1 MNLLGVHS
9 LHALAYCERLFYLEN
24 VELIRL
30 ADARVYAGRTLH
42 VEIAREEEGEWH
54 SLDLQSESL
63 GLRGRI
69 DCLRRRDGSYIPY
82 EHKRGRAARTR
93 DGEGSPTG
101 ARGPA
106 SGSTSKLGAAC
117 TWPSDRLQVA
127 AYAMLIE
134 EHTGQQIPEARVRY
148 HQDNVT
154 VRVPID
160 AAARQDVLSA
170 IARARE
176 LSAWVERPPVTT
188 NENLCVK
195 CSLAPVCLP
204 EEARRAVSFTDAA
217 SEAIK
222 VGSTRGSSSETGD
235 YSGVDEL
242 LDSQIED
249 DDISPAAPPGAVS
262 ELNAL
267 APLSTERPSQQPL
280 LRLFPEDDRRQSLHV
295 VTPGARVG
303 RSGDQLEITA
313 KDQPK
318 QRYPVREVGQVVLHG
333 FAQITTQA
341 LRLCA
346 DKDVSVHWVTQGGS
360 YVGAFSSGSGG
371 VQKRIRQYEALRDTA
386 VCLRLTRRLAEAR
399 ILSQLRFLL
408 RASRDRDR
416 VSTGVG
422 ASIEGIRSL
431 MPALKR
437 AAGADEIRGVEGRAA
452 VHYFAAL
459 PGLIDDSID
468 ERMRPKGRSR
478 RPPRDRFNA
487 LIGFGYGLLLKD
499 VMSAILVVGLDPSFG
514 FYHRPRSQAHPLALD
529 LMELFRVPLVD
540 LPVVASI
547 NRRQWSADDDFS
559 IAGEQVWLSD
569 DGRKKFI
576 EVYERRKT
584 DVWRHPA
591 LGYSLSYSRL
601 VELEA
606 RLLEK
611 EWTGEPGLFA
621 RMRLR

>member
-1 MNLLGVHS
+1 MTPLAVHS

-24 VELIRL
+24 VEMIRL
-30 ADARVYAGRTLH
+30 ANARVYAGRTLH
-42 VEIAREEEGEWH
+42 VEIAREEDGEWQ
-54 SLDLQSESL
+54 SLDLESETL

-69 DCLRRRDGSYIPY
+69 DCVRRRDGSIIPY

-93 DGEGSPTG
+93 DDGS
-101 ARGPA
+101 ACVSNSRQRSYA
-106 SGSTSKLGAAC
+106 SKSGVPSA
-117 TWPSDRLQVA
+117 WPSDRLQVA
-127 AYAMLIE
+127 AYAMLVE
-134 EHTGQQIPEARVRY
+134 EATGREITEARVRY

-154 VRVPID
+154 VRVVID
-160 AAARQDVLSA
+160 TAARDDVFKA

-176 LSAWVERPPVTT
+176 LSGIVERPPVTT

-195 CSLAPVCLP
+195 CSLAPACLP
-204 EEARRAVSFTDAA
+204 EEGRRAAA
-217 SEAIK
+217 LEQSASTAVPSESLSE
-222 VGSTRGSSSETGD
+222 STPRTIA
-235 YSGVDEL
+235 VDE
-242 LDSQIED
+242 DQGAIED
-249 DDISPAAPPGAVS
+249 DDNELELPPKALAG
-262 ELNAL
+262 LNAL
-267 APLSTERPSQQPL
+267 VPLQTDQPSQQTL

-295 VTPGARVG
+295 ITPGARVG
-303 RSGDQLEITA
+303 RAGDQLEITA
-313 KDQPK
+313 PDQPK
-318 QRYPVREVGQVVLHG
+318 QRYPIREVGQVVLHG

-346 DKDVSVHWVTQGGS
+346 DKDVSVHWVTQSGG
-360 YVGAFSSGSGG
+360 YVGAFSSGAGG
-371 VQKRIRQYEALRDTA
+371 VQKRIRQYEALRDA
-386 VCLRLTRRLAEAR
+386 GVCLRLTRRLAEAK

-416 VSTGVG
+416 AGKG
-422 ASIEGIRSL
+422 IAPSIGGIRRL

-437 AAGADEIRGVEGRAA
+437 ATDADEIRGIEGRAG
-452 VHYFAAL
+452 VHYFAAV
-459 PGLIDDSID
+459 PGLIDEAID
-468 ERMRPKGRSR
+468 ERMKPKGRSR

-487 LIGFGYGLLLKD
+487 LLGFGYGLLLKD

-514 FYHRPRSQAHPLALD
+514 FYHRPRGQAHPLALD

-540 LPVVASI
+540 LPVVGSI

-559 IAGEQVWLSD
+559 VAGEQVWLSD
-569 DGRKKFI
+569 NGRKKLI
-576 EVYERRKT
+576 ELYERRKT

>member
-42 VEIAREEEGEWH
+42 VELARDEEGEWH
-54 SLDLQSESL
+54 TLDLESEGL

-69 DCLRRRDGSYIPY
+69 DCLRRRDGSFIPY

-93 DGEGSPTG
+93 DGED
-101 ARGPA
+101 A
-106 SGSTSKLGAAC
+106 SSSRSSSKSKSGAAC
-117 TWPSDRLQVA
+117 AWPSDRLQVA

-134 EHTGQQIPEARVRY
+134 EHTGQHIPEARVRY

-160 AAARQDVLSA
+160 AVAREDVLNA
-170 IARARE
+170 ITRARE
-176 LSAWVERPPVTT
+176 LSDMVERPPVTT

-195 CSLAPVCLP
+195 CSLAPACLP
-204 EEARRAVSFTDAA
+204 EEARRAATFANAPSRA
-217 SEAIK
+217 STGDSAR
-222 VGSTRGSSSETGD
+222 VSSSEPD
-235 YSGVDEL
+235 QDSVSDEL

-249 DDISPAAPPGAVS
+249 DDISPAVPPQVVS
-262 ELNAL
+262 ESDAL
-267 APLSTERPSQQPL
+267 VPLTTDRPSQQPL

-295 VTPGARVG
+295 VTPGAKVG

-318 QRYPVREVGQVVLHG
+318 QRYPIREVGQVVVHG

-360 YVGAFSSGSGG
+360 YVGAFSSGAGG
-371 VQKRIRQYEALRDTA
+371 VQKRIRQYEALCDKAT
-386 VCLRLTRRLAEAR
+386 CLRLTRRLAEAK

-416 VSTGVG
+416 VATGVG
-422 ASIEGIRSL
+422 ASIDGIRRL

-437 AAGADEIRGVEGRAA
+437 AAGADEIRGVEGRAG

-468 ERMRPKGRSR
+468 ERMSPEGRSR

-621 RMRLR
+621 RMRMR

>member
-30 ADARVYAGRTLH
+30 ADSRVYAGRTLH

-54 SLDLQSESL
+54 TLDLESESL

-69 DCLRRRDGSYIPY
+69 DCLRRRDGSFIPY
-82 EHKRGRAARTR
+82 EHKRGRTARTR
-93 DGEGSPTG
+93 DGENTSSSASSSSSKSG
-101 ARGPA
+101 APCA
-106 SGSTSKLGAAC
+106 
-117 TWPSDRLQVA
+117 WPSDRLQVA

-134 EHTGQQIPEARVRY
+134 EHTGEQIPEARVRY
-148 HQDNVT
+148 HQDNLT
-154 VRVPID
+154 VRVSID
-160 AAARQDVLSA
+160 AAAREDVVSA

-176 LSAWVERPPVTT
+176 LSTMVERPPVTT

-195 CSLAPVCLP
+195 CSLAPACLP
-204 EEARRAVSFTDAA
+204 EEARRAATLTDAA
-217 SEAIK
+217 TQTIK
-222 VGSTRGSSSETGD
+222 ADSARGSSSETSD
-235 YSGVDEL
+235 YSGGDEL

-249 DDISPAAPPGAVS
+249 DISPAPPREAASDV
-262 ELNAL
+262 NAL
-267 APLSTERPSQQPL
+267 VPLRTDQPSQPPL

-295 VTPGARVG
+295 LTQGARVG
-303 RSGDQLEITA
+303 RAGDQLEITA

-318 QRYPVREVGQVVLHG
+318 QRYPIREVGQVVLHG

-346 DKDVSVHWVTQGGS
+346 DKDVSVHWMTQGGS

-371 VQKRIRQYEALRDTA
+371 VQKRIRQYEALRDAA
-386 VCLRLTRRLAEAR
+386 VCLRLTRRLAEAK

-422 ASIEGIRSL
+422 ASIDGIRRL

-437 AAGADEIRGVEGRAA
+437 AAGADEIRGVEGRAG

-459 PGLIDDSID
+459 PGLIDASID
-468 ERMRPKGRSR
+468 ERMKPEGRSR

-529 LMELFRVPLVD
+529 LMELFRVALVD
-540 LPVVASI
+540 LPIVASI
-547 NRRQWSADDDFS
+547 NRRQWSADEDFS

>member
-24 VELIRL
+24 VEMIRL

-54 SLDLQSESL
+54 TLDLESEGL

-93 DGEGSPTG
+93 DGED
-101 ARGPA
+101 
-106 SGSTSKLGAAC
+106 TSSSSSSSKSNAGAAC

-134 EHTGQQIPEARVRY
+134 EHTGQQILEARVRY

-160 AAARQDVLSA
+160 AVAREDVLNA
-170 IARARE
+170 ITRARE
-176 LSAWVERPPVTT
+176 LSGMVERPPVTT
-188 NENLCVK
+188 NENLCVN
-195 CSLAPVCLP
+195 CSLAPACLP
-204 EEARRAVSFTDAA
+204 EEARRAATFANAA
-217 SEAIK
+217 SQAGTGDSAR
-222 VGSTRGSSSETGD
+222 VSSSESD
-235 YSGVDEL
+235 QDSVSDEL

-249 DDISPAAPPGAVS
+249 DDISPTVPPQVVS
-262 ELNAL
+262 ESNAL
-267 APLSTERPSQQPL
+267 VPLSTDRPSQQPL

-295 VTPGARVG
+295 VTPGAKVG
-303 RSGDQLEITA
+303 RAGDQLEITA

-360 YVGAFSSGSGG
+360 YVGAFSSGAGG
-371 VQKRIRQYEALRDTA
+371 VQKRIRQYEALCDKA
-386 VCLRLTRRLAEAR
+386 VCLRLTRRLAEAK

-416 VSTGVG
+416 VATGVG
-422 ASIEGIRSL
+422 ASIDGIRRL

-437 AAGADEIRGVEGRAA
+437 AAGADEIRGVEGRAG

-468 ERMRPKGRSR
+468 ERMRPEGRSR

-529 LMELFRVPLVD
+529 LMELFRVALVD

-569 DGRKKFI
+569 DGRRKFI

-621 RMRLR
+621 RMRMR